1 MGFFRNLYMIAKEV
15 REKGAEDRTV
25 QVFKRNKGNG
35 FYWQQLID
43 MIAQA
48 QHWHIVKNQCLLN
61 GKQKGFEM
69 ASENEQKFLEML
81 DRIEKEV
88 GIDKEELNR
97 RIDKVLGR

>member
-15 REKGAEDRTV
+15 REKGSEDRTI
-25 QVFKRNKGNG
+25 QVFKRNKGNEL
-35 FYWQQLID
+35 YWQQLID

-48 QHWHIVKNQCLLN
+48 QHWHIVKNQCLLS
-61 GKQKGFEM
+61 GQQKEFDM
-69 ASENEQKFLEML
+69 ASENEQKFLVML

-97 RIDKVLGR
+97 RVNKGLGS